1 MDTIRIRK
9 NALLGG
15 SALAVALFASS
26 GAWAQT
32 CSDFV
37 PVTPAG
43 TAIGNTSGFVGFAT
57 SAASSL
63 SASIANMQTVFLS
76 NQTSAFVAN
85 PGGAGPN
92 EQGGGVWARGVGGE
106 ATIKSTSGSV
116 VTFTSPASANGVL
129 PAVNSAGTVT
139 CSSRERDSFAGV
151 QVGTDVARLNLDGWN
166 FNMGFTAGYLESHN
180 RERNITVGLP
190 GPPRTNFEV
199 PFVGAYAVATK
210 GGFFADI
217 NVRGEF
223 YNIELNN
230 PGASFFNQPFD
241 AKGMS
246 ISGSLGYQWA
256 LANNWFIE
264 PSAGFI
270 YSRTQ
275 VDPFNAF
282 GLPPTQQ
289 FSGTVAVANID
300 SEIARATLRVGTSIN
315 TGSMILQ
322 PFASASVFHEFA
334 GPTDASFQTC
344 VNCLFLVSGATAV
357 PASINVQSST
367 TRIGTYGQFSAGI
380 AGQVVNTGWVGFVR
394 GDYRTGDNI
403 EGWTATGG
411 LRYNFLPAAV
421 PPVITK
427 GPVVPPLVTVVNWT
441 GFYVGGFLGADW
453 GATRFSFFND
463 GYTVPRIQG
472 IIGGGQVGY
481 NWQIGRVVLGVEGD
495 VGATNKH
502 GARFCGGATGRD
514 ANGFNLVG
522 QFSPFY
528 LTCQD
533 NMDWVATAAA
543 RVGFTLDRA
552 LLYVKAGGAW
562 TEEKVRIGCIAGPN
576 NPLTSFGLVVI
587 GCFNQAGALTNGSTA
602 SNDRTGG
609 LVGVGSEF
617 ALTPYWSAKAE
628 YNYID
633 FGRDTV
639 RTTDGTILRLDTH
652 INEVKIGV
660 NYHFS
665 PMSAR

>member
-26 GAWAQT
+26 GAWAQN
-32 CSDFV
+32 CVVD
-37 PVTPAG
+37 PALANIG
-43 TAIGNTSGFVGFAT
+43 GLPQLTAFGASVSSSVAAT
-57 SAASSL
+57 
-63 SASIANMQTVFLS
+63 IANVSTAFLA
-76 NQTSAFVAN
+76 NQTSAFVSN

-106 ATIKSTSGSV
+106 VTIKSQSGTAAALNVPAPFAAFSV
-116 VTFTSPASANGVL
+116 AGN
-129 PAVNSAGTVT
+129 VN
-139 CSSRERDSFAGV
+139 CSSKQHETFAGV

-166 FNMGFTAGYLESHN
+166 FNMGFTAGYLEARS
-180 RERNITVGLP
+180 REQNGLP
-190 GPPRTNFEV
+190 PFFRTNFEV
-199 PFVGAYAVATK
+199 PFIGAYAVATK
-210 GGFFADI
+210 GGFFADL

-223 YNIELNN
+223 YNIELPN
-230 PGASFFNQPFD
+230 PGFNFFNQQYG
-241 AKGMS
+241 AKG
-246 ISGSLGYQWA
+246 ISLSTSMGYQWA

-264 PSAGFI
+264 PSVGFI
-270 YSRTQ
+270 FSRTQ
-275 VDPFNAF
+275 IDPFNAVGAGAAA
-282 GLPPTQQ
+282 GL
-289 FSGTVAVANID
+289 SGTFSTANID
-300 SEIARATLRVGTSIN
+300 SEMGRASVRVGTSFN
-315 TGSMILQ
+315 TGSLILQ
-322 PFASASVFHEFA
+322 PFVSASVFHEFA
-334 GPTDASFQTC
+334 GPTDSGYQTC
-344 VNCLFLVSGATAV
+344 VNCVFLNPQGVAVSVTT
-357 PASINVQSST
+357 QTST
-367 TRIGTYGQFSAGI
+367 TRIGTYGQFSAGL
-380 AGQVVNTGWVGFVR
+380 AGQVVGTGWVGFVR

-403 EGWTATGG
+403 EGWTANAG

-427 GPVVPPLVTVVNWT
+427 GPVVPPIVTVVNWT

-453 GATRFSFFND
+453 GATRFGFFND

-495 VGATNKH
+495 VGATNKQ
-502 GARFCGGATGRD
+502 GTRFCGGANGL
-514 ANGFNLVG
+514 NGFGFNPGV
-522 QFSPFY
+522 FSPFF

-533 NMDWVATAAA
+533 NMDWVATAAV
-543 RVGFTLDRA
+543 RVGFTIDRA

-562 TEEKVRIGCIAGPN
+562 TEEKVAIGCILGPL
-576 NPLTSFGLVVI
+576 NPILDTGLVVR
-587 GCFNQAGALTNGSTA
+587 GCVNQAGLLTNGSTA

-665 PMSAR
+665 PMSMR